1 MYLAL
6 WKVLPGP
13 LWARILIAA
22 VATIAVVAALA
33 FFLFPWV
40 DSLLARSV
48 DVG

>member
-1 MYLAL
+1 
-6 WKVLPGP
+6 
-13 LWARILIAA
+13 
-22 VATIAVVAALA
+22 VVAALA